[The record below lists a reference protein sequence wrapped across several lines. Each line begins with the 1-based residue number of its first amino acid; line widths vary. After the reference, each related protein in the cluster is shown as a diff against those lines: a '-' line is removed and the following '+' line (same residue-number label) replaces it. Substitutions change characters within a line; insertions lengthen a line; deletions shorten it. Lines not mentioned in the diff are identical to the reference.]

1 MRESALEPAG
11 ENSMRFLMAGG
22 GTGGHVIP
30 ALAVASELKARGHE
44 PYFVG
49 TRTGLEA
56 RLVPAA
62 GFPLEFVK
70 IGGLKRVGA
79 LKTVRTLWQLP
90 LGTLLIAFAMG
101 RRRPAAVFSMGGYA
115 AGPAVIA
122 AWLRR
127 IPIVLMEPNA
137 VPGMTNRWIGRVAAR
152 ALIGF
157 EETAGFFR
165 PGSAELTGVPVR
177 PEFFEIQPKPRGDT
191 INVLVTG
198 GSRGSRT
205 LNSGLRAS
213 WTLFRGAG
221 FPVRF
226 LHQTGQEAHAAMLR
240 DFGVVGLQGEIVPFI
255 DDMPA
260 AFAGADLVI
269 CRAGAG
275 AIAELGA
282 AGKPA
287 VLVPFPHAADE
298 HQKKNAEIMER
309 AGAARMVRDHE
320 FTGRRAF
327 EEIML
332 LASQPGLFEKM
343 GQAARRFARPGAAA
357 RAADILEELAAGK
370 GACAAEGGVCDKKVG
385 IL

>member
-1 MRESALEPAG
+1 
-11 ENSMRFLMAGG
+11 MRFLMAGG

-30 ALAVASELKARGHE
+30 SLAVARELKARGHE

-56 RLVPAA
+56 KLVPAA
-62 GFPLEFVK
+62 GFPLEFVP

-79 LKTVRTLWQLP
+79 LRTARTLWQLP
-90 LGTLLIAFAMG
+90 MSTLRMAFAMG
-101 RRRPAAVFSMGGYA
+101 PRRPAAVFSMGGYA

-137 VPGMTNRWIGRVAAR
+137 VPGMTNRWMGRVAAR
-152 ALIGF
+152 ALINF
-157 EETAGFFR
+157 EETAEFFP
-165 PGSAELTGVPVR
+165 PGAAELTGIPVR
-177 PEFFEIQPKPRGDT
+177 PEFFEIPPKPRGDT

-205 LNSGLRAS
+205 LNNGLRAS

-221 FPVRF
+221 FPIRF
-226 LHQTGQEAHAAMLR
+226 LHQTGQEAYPTMVR
-240 DFGVVGLQGEIVPFI
+240 DFRVVGLQGEILSFI

-260 AFAGADLVI
+260 AFAEADLVI

-287 VLVPFPHAADE
+287 ILVPFPHAADD

-309 AGAARMVRDHE
+309 AGAARVVRDHE
-320 FTGRRAF
+320 FTGRRVF
-327 EEIML
+327 EEITR
-332 LASQPGLFEKM
+332 LANQPGLFEKM
-343 GQAARRFARPGAAA
+343 GQAARRYARPGAAA
-357 RAADILEELAAGK
+357 HAANILEELAAGK
-370 GACAAEGGVCDKKVG
+370 GARAANGDFR
-385 IL
+385 